1 MKGGLGNILKQAQAM
16 QENLKRAQEELAALE
31 ITGSAGGGM
40 VRVTMTGRH
49 NVKRVELDPSLL
61 KDDPAAVPATAPCV
75 ALPPPSLASPG
86 AALPPPSLESKEM
99 LEDLV
104 AAAVNDAVRK
114 IEQATQER
122 MAGITGGMNIPG
134 MPMPF

>member
-49 NVKRVELDPSLL
+49 NVKRVEFDPSLL
-61 KDDPAAVPATAPCV
+61 KDD
-75 ALPPPSLASPG
+75 
-86 AALPPPSLESKEM
+86 KEV

-104 AAAVNDAVRK
+104 AAAMNDAARK
-114 IEQATQER
+114 VEQVTQEK
-122 MAGITGGMNIPG
+122 MAGVTGGMNIPG

>member
-1 MKGGLGNILKQAQAM
+1 MRGGLGNILKQAQTM
-16 QENLKRAQEELAALE
+16 QENLKRAREELAALE

-40 VRVTMTGRH
+40 ARVTMTGRH

-61 KDDPAAVPATAPCV
+61 KDD
-75 ALPPPSLASPG
+75 
-86 AALPPPSLESKEM
+86 KEV

-104 AAAVNDAVRK
+104 AAAMNDAVRK
-114 IEQATQER
+114 IEQATQEK
-122 MAGITGGMNIPG
+122 MAGITGGMSIPG

>member
-16 QENLKRAQEELAALE
+16 QENLKRAREELAALE

-61 KDDPAAVPATAPCV
+61 KDDKDV
-75 ALPPPSLASPG
+75 
-86 AALPPPSLESKEM
+86 

-114 IEQATQER
+114 IGQATQER

>member
-1 MKGGLGNILKQAQAM
+1 MRGGLGNILKQAQTM
-16 QENLKRAQEELAALE
+16 QENLKRAREELAALE

-40 VRVTMTGRH
+40 ARVTMTGRH

-61 KDDPAAVPATAPCV
+61 KDD
-75 ALPPPSLASPG
+75 
-86 AALPPPSLESKEM
+86 KEV

-104 AAAVNDAVRK
+104 AAAMNDAVRK
-114 IEQATQER
+114 IEQATQEK
-122 MAGITGGMNIPG
+122 MAGITGGMGIPG

>member
-31 ITGSAGGGM
+31 VTGSAGGGM

-49 NVKRVELDPSLL
+49 SVKRVELDPSLL
-61 KDDPAAVPATAPCV
+61 KDD
-75 ALPPPSLASPG
+75 
-86 AALPPPSLESKEM
+86 KEV
-99 LEDLV
+99 LEDLM
-104 AAAVNDAVRK
+104 AAAMNDAARK
-114 IEQATQER
+114 VEQVTQEK
-122 MAGITGGMNIPG
+122 MAGVTGGMSIPG

>member
-1 MKGGLGNILKQAQAM
+1 MRGGLGNILKQAQTM
-16 QENLKRAQEELAALE
+16 QENLKRAREELAALE

-40 VRVTMTGRH
+40 ARVTMTGRH

-61 KDDPAAVPATAPCV
+61 KDD
-75 ALPPPSLASPG
+75 
-86 AALPPPSLESKEM
+86 KEV

-104 AAAVNDAVRK
+104 AAAMNDAVRK
-114 IEQATQER
+114 IEQATQEK
-122 MAGITGGMNIPG
+122 MAGVTGGMNIPG

>member
-1 MKGGLGNILKQAQAM
+1 MKGGLGTILKQAQAM

-31 ITGSAGGGM
+31 VTGSAGGDM

-61 KDDPAAVPATAPCV
+61 KDDKDV
-75 ALPPPSLASPG
+75 
-86 AALPPPSLESKEM
+86 

-114 IEQATQER
+114 VEQATQEK
-122 MAGITGGMNIPG
+122 MAGVTGGMNIPG

>member
-1 MKGGLGNILKQAQAM
+1 MKGGLGNILKQAQTM
-16 QENLKRAQEELAALE
+16 QENLKRAREELAALE

-40 VRVTMTGRH
+40 ARVTMTGRH

-61 KDDPAAVPATAPCV
+61 KDDP
-75 ALPPPSLASPG
+75 
-86 AALPPPSLESKEM
+86 KEV

-104 AAAVNDAVRK
+104 AAAMNDAVRK
-114 IEQATQER
+114 IEQATQEK
-122 MAGITGGMNIPG
+122 MAGVTGGMNIPG

>member
-61 KDDPAAVPATAPCV
+61 KDD
-75 ALPPPSLASPG
+75 
-86 AALPPPSLESKEM
+86 KEV

-104 AAAVNDAVRK
+104 AAAMNDAARK
-114 IEQATQER
+114 VEQVTQEK
-122 MAGITGGMNIPG
+122 MAGVTGGMSIPG

>member
-61 KDDPAAVPATAPCV
+61 KDDKDV
-75 ALPPPSLASPG
+75 
-86 AALPPPSLESKEM
+86 

-104 AAAVNDAVRK
+104 AAAMNDAVRK
-114 IEQATQER
+114 VEQATQEK
-122 MAGITGGMNIPG
+122 MAGVTGGMSIPG

>member
-61 KDDPAAVPATAPCV
+61 KDD
-75 ALPPPSLASPG
+75 
-86 AALPPPSLESKEM
+86 KEV

-104 AAAVNDAVRK
+104 AVAMNDAARK
-114 IEQATQER
+114 VEQVTQEK
-122 MAGITGGMNIPG
+122 MAGVTGGMNIPG